1 MNWTRHGHDL
11 NLLVSEYDG
20 RLILQ
25 PQAYFYAHRRNY
37 KVKDYYLIR
46 YGGET
51 ITRLSWYAFDRYEET
66 KGIKLKKMA
75 GHAFPRLGW

>member
-1 MNWTRHGHDL
+1 MNWTRHGLDL

-20 RLILQ
+20 RLIVQ

-46 YGGET
+46 YGGKT
-51 ITRLSWYAFDRYEET
+51 IIGLSWYAFDRYEET
-66 KGIKLKKMA
+66 KGIELNKMMDIS
-75 GHAFPRLGW
+75 FLS